1 MVAKRDNDSMYTANL
16 CTNAYAVAGGDDND
30 DDYGGGGG
38 EG

>member
-1 MVAKRDNDSMYTANL
+1 MYTANL